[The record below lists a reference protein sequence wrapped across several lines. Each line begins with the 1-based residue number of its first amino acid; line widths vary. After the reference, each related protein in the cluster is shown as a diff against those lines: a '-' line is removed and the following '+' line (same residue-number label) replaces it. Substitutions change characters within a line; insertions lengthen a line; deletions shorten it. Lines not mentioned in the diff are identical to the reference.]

1 MPNYNL
7 VVTSK
12 FQPLSYERYLQPY
25 KEYREAYNRQQ
36 QAYETLSEDSSK
48 WGEQLDTSSE
58 AYSMW
63 NEFQKE
69 LDTAATRL
77 QKEGLVAG
85 NRKVFSNIRKLY
97 GKNIKAIEEADK
109 KRFAAQTLRDQVKAK
124 DSSVEYKNE
133 LSIDDFLHGKTAS
146 NESLSGATLRAETAD
161 IAAKLGQ
168 SMYSN
173 PEFSKVMG
181 GSYWQIAQ
189 ANGYSPTI
197 LGYIR
202 SDEWKNLPH
211 GENATE
217 EQNKLYKDIQQV
229 SELYQSQTNRTKGYS
244 QDAQN
249 RLNEQIFQGMYAG
262 LEKPKYDYQRNLDYM
277 TAAEK
282 ANNALGWANL
292 NQRKKEFEEEM
303 KFKQDALGRKNGGN
317 TGGNSGKQRTSRI
330 KSPIIITTHY
340 GGGED
345 KAKNKEVMGQ
355 NEDVKLVDGAWDIN
369 SRYAEPPKIKTYA
382 ELNKFEKVQV
392 EKIIKKD
399 PPTNYLYW
407 VGRLKGSRTHAV
419 SIEPKDDVIT
429 SPPIN
434 YNSK

>member
-355 NEDVKLVDGAWDIN
+355 NEDVKLVDGPWDIN
-369 SRYAEPPKIKTYA
+369 SRYAEPPRLKNYG

-392 EKIIKKD
+392 DKIIKKD